1 MLNDTLRGNEH
12 SVEAQ
17 TNEYETASESDQE
30 LAGDE
35 RVEFRADV
43 EREVQGKVD
52 TNHPD
57 AQAVADD
64 GTNEHLTRIQ
74 EERIAGRD
82 AELERIS
89 ARATVG
95 RQAGR
100 ERRCRDVAEERVGG
114 RRERLDVGYEG
125 DPRERLTK
133 EELATVHQRA
143 KDLEEQLT
151 FAGQHRAI
159 ARQIAERV
167 VNDRESVLDAAL
179 NTREALLESRGVVK
193 PIARVRPTHWSVTVE
208 GSVTRLFEPASRT
221 HQQVGILADASGSVK
236 LTVWRSAEVGTVL
249 HEGDRV
255 RIHDASPG
263 EYNGRT
269 TLAAERKHKYG
280 TVYKQTRI
288 TVLERGA
295 GPAPRRPRSG
305 SVYDDDGTV
314 VQDPKPCAMPVGT
327 AVDDGN
333 DWDAGDAEDG

>member
-1 MLNDTLRGNEH
+1 MLNDTLRGNER
-12 SVEAQ
+12 SVDAQ
-17 TNEYETASESDQE
+17 TNEHETASEGNQE
-30 LAGDE
+30 LVGDE
-35 RVEFRADV
+35 EVELRADV

-57 AQAVADD
+57 TQAVADD
-64 GTNEHLTRIQ
+64 GANEHLTRIQ
-74 EERIAGRD
+74 EERIAGRE

-89 ARATVG
+89 ERATVG

-100 ERRCRDVAEERVGG
+100 EQRCREVADERVGG
-114 RRERLDVGYEG
+114 RRARLDVGYEG

-133 EELATVHQRA
+133 EELAAVHQRA
-143 KDLEEQLT
+143 KDLEARLT

-179 NTREALLESRGVVK
+179 HTREALLESRGVVK
-193 PIARVRPTHWSVTVE
+193 PIARVRPSHWSVTVE
-208 GSVTRLFEPASRT
+208 GSVTRLFEPASRS

-249 HEGDRV
+249 HEGDQV

-269 TLAAERKHKYG
+269 TLAAEQKSKYG
-280 TVYKQTRI
+280 TVYKQTHI
-288 TVLERGA
+288 TILERGN
-295 GPAPRRPRSG
+295 GPAPRRPRAG
-305 SVYDDDGTV
+305 PVYDDDGTV
-314 VQDPKPCAMPVGT
+314 VQNPRPCAMPVGT
-327 AVDDGN
+327 AAGDGDDR
-333 DWDAGDAEDG
+333 DAEDA